1 MTRSRSPQFATGPP
15 YFAGGEIAKRPAR
28 LRPRN
33 HRREIM
39 QLNPPRLPMR
49 DPVRREGWFSGSRRR
64 LSRRFKIDTPEVPV
78 PSAPRRPSEV
88 RAFRTHRVQLYR
100 ATWTARFTDK
110 TVVECYRILLN
121 FYRHTLA
128 LSLFPGRTCSSA
140 IRDFRRGTSALA
152 VDEKRYE
159 TTLDHSKLNWCL
171 FEGTLRLGVKVQV
184 FGIERN
190 LRSLTNIPSDVE
202 NSIFLN

>member
-88 RAFRTHRVQLYR
+88 RAFRTQRVQLYR

-121 FYRHTLA
+121 FYRHTL
-128 LSLFPGRTCSSA
+128 SLFPGRTCSSA
-140 IRDFRRGTSALA
+140 IRDFRRGT
-152 VDEKRYE
+152 
-159 TTLDHSKLNWCL
+159 
-171 FEGTLRLGVKVQV
+171 FGTRH
-184 FGIERN
+184 ER
-190 LRSLTNIPSDVE
+190 LRSVMKLLWTTQNWTGVYSKALFDWEWKCKTSVSNEIAEV
-202 NSIFLN
+202 